1 MRLEFNRK
9 MSSGNAE
16 NAIAGGTSATD
27 IGSDSATEQGPV
39 EEVRALLNFL
49 KIEVEIR
56 EKTSKEQ
63 HEDAGGKPAHCFPM
77 HEHPKRRLNNVKTR
91 NATATA
97 LHGRTDSMECFLCK
111 SKAHSTPDC
120 NAKIELNEKKRRLQ
134 ANRRCFRCTKPNH
147 TARMCRG
154 TLRCDRCGG
163 RYVSTMCDPDYL
175 PGRAASGLDETRKKD
190 RTPLNLHVS
199 EKGNKPAVL
208 LQTVT
213 AWVESKNR
221 RKLARILFDSGSQR
235 SFITEELSR
244 GLGCKLLGTEVLT
257 VGVFGGK
264 TSEQTYRRVQVVL
277 SNRLTGQTY
286 EIDALETR
294 SICEQELPGS
304 DEDIMVNMEELGLTV
319 GDDLNGLECN
329 GVGILLGSEHYW
341 GCVTGRVRRLSEN
354 LTAVETAFG
363 WAVHGRSQAT
373 AAVVN
378 CSQVIVLRAAV
389 SDQENTAVL
398 RGFWELES
406 MGVVDAEVQDHS
418 DSDIMQRFE
427 KSITKSDRRY
437 EVSLPWKPDVKLDC
451 NREMAWKRLESQRK
465 RLSKNPELMQ
475 RYNQAV
481 RLYVENGMA
490 ERVERD
496 DNSGEHKG
504 PDERPLGQ
512 QTGVLKVLGLTRKP
526 NEDSVSFSAEH
537 VIEFAR
543 QRRNTKRFVLQ
554 TTARLYDPL
563 GFLSPFVVRAK
574 ILFPEICKLNL
585 RWDDILPEELMSD
598 WNNWCDELTTLQQ
611 INVPRFYDSELKG
624 NVVHRTLHV
633 FSDAS
638 TSAYGSMIF
647 ICSTDDT
654 GETTATLLLA
664 KCRVSPLKEIC
675 LARLEL
681 MACLIG
687 SKLFKYVRTHL
698 EIKVDEVH
706 FWTDSMIAL
715 H

>member
-1 MRLEFNRK
+1 MHAAPKTDQRDVTSDEGVTPAKKSRPSTADGPEFVDHPDGTSRPPVVTPLATLKGIIPPNRHWVLHQLDDTEGVCFTSCSLNSLTGEVKVEKAVFFTVDSAGVFYSKAFVLGKLVAGSAMSNMQDAANVLQRVCEMHPCNGAAALNEAFLVSNLTTSLRDQTEQKFNYLRSALTGDGAAAIAGLHPTAECYAHAIELLQQRFGNQAELIQDHMTGLMDIIQVPSSRSVRALRRVYDSVQAHIRGLRALGVTDQSYCAMLYPVLLRALPDDMRLEFNRK
-9 MSSGNAE
+9 MSSGNAK
-16 NAIAGGTSATD
+16 NTTAGGTSATD

-39 EEVRALLNFL
+39 KEVRVLLNFL
-49 KIEVEIR
+49 KIEVESR

-63 HEDAGGKPAHCFPM
+63 PEDAGGKPAHCFPM
-77 HEHPKRRLNNVKTR
+77 HEHPKRRLNNAKTR

-97 LHGRTDSMECFLCK
+97 LHGRMDSMECFLCK

-120 NAKIELNEKKRRLQ
+120 NAKIELKEKKRRLQ
-134 ANRRCFRCTKPNH
+134 ADRRCFRYTKPNH

-163 RYVSTMCDPDYL
+163 GHVSTMCDPDYL
-175 PGRAASGLDETRKKD
+175 PGRAASGSDETRKKNK
-190 RTPLNLHVS
+190 TPLNLHVS

-294 SICEQELPGS
+294 SICEQELPGP
-304 DEDIMVNMEELGLTV
+304 DEDILVNMEELGLTV

-427 KSITKSDRRY
+427 RSITKSDRRY
-437 EVSLPWKPDVKLDC
+437 E
-451 NREMAWKRLESQRK
+451 
-465 RLSKNPELMQ
+465 
-475 RYNQAV
+475 
-481 RLYVENGMA
+481 
-490 ERVERD
+490 
-496 DNSGEHKG
+496 
-504 PDERPLGQ
+504 
-512 QTGVLKVLGLTRKP
+512 
-526 NEDSVSFSAEH
+526 
-537 VIEFAR
+537 
-543 QRRNTKRFVLQ
+543 NT
-554 TTARLYDPL
+554 
-563 GFLSPFVVRAK
+563 
-574 ILFPEICKLNL
+574 
-585 RWDDILPEELMSD
+585 
-598 WNNWCDELTTLQQ
+598 
-611 INVPRFYDSELKG
+611 
-624 NVVHRTLHV
+624 
-633 FSDAS
+633 
-638 TSAYGSMIF
+638 
-647 ICSTDDT
+647 
-654 GETTATLLLA
+654 
-664 KCRVSPLKEIC
+664 
-675 LARLEL
+675 
-681 MACLIG
+681 
-687 SKLFKYVRTHL
+687 
-698 EIKVDEVH
+698 
-706 FWTDSMIAL
+706 
-715 H
+715 

>member
-1 MRLEFNRK
+1 MTGLMDIIQVPSSRSVRALRRVYDSVQAHIRGLRALGVTDQSYCAMLYPVLLRALPDDMRLEFNRK

-16 NAIAGGTSATD
+16 NATAGGTSATD

-39 EEVRALLNFL
+39 KEVRALLNFL
-49 KIEVEIR
+49 KIEVESR

-63 HEDAGGKPAHCFPM
+63 PEDAGGKPAHCFPM
-77 HEHPKRRLNNVKTR
+77 HEHPKRRLNNAKTR

-97 LHGRTDSMECFLCK
+97 LHGRMDSMECFLCK

-120 NAKIELNEKKRRLQ
+120 NAKIELKEKKRRLQ
-134 ANRRCFRCTKPNH
+134 ADRRCFRCTKPNH

-154 TLRCDRCGG
+154 TLRCERCGG
-163 RYVSTMCDPDYL
+163 RHVSTMCDPDYF
-175 PGRAASGLDETRKKD
+175 PGRAASGSDETRKKD
-190 RTPLNLHVS
+190 KTPLNLHVS

-235 SFITEELSR
+235 SFIIEELSR

-264 TSEQTYRRVQVVL
+264 TSEQTYRRVQVIL

-294 SICEQELPGS
+294 SICEQELPGP
-304 DEDIMVNMEELGLTV
+304 DEDILVNMEELGLTV

-418 DSDIMQRFE
+418 YSDIMQRFE
-427 KSITKSDRRY
+427 RSITKSDRRY
-437 EVSLPWKPDVKLDC
+437 EVSLPWKPNVKLDC
-451 NREMAWKRLESQRK
+451 NRKMAWKRLESQRT

-475 RYNQAV
+475 RYDQAV

-490 ERVERD
+490 EKVE
-496 DNSGEHKG
+496 K
-504 PDERPLGQ
+504 
-512 QTGVLKVLGLTRKP
+512 
-526 NEDSVSFSAEH
+526 ED
-537 VIEFAR
+537 
-543 QRRNTKRFVLQ
+543 
-554 TTARLYDPL
+554 
-563 GFLSPFVVRAK
+563 
-574 ILFPEICKLNL
+574 NL
-585 RWDDILPEELMSD
+585 RSKE
-598 WNNWCDELTTLQQ
+598 
-611 INVPRFYDSELKG
+611 NVAHTW
-624 NVVHRTLHV
+624 V
-633 FSDAS
+633 A
-638 TSAYGSMIF
+638 
-647 ICSTDDT
+647 
-654 GETTATLLLA
+654 LA
-664 KCRVSPLKEIC
+664 
-675 LARLEL
+675 
-681 MACLIG
+681 
-687 SKLFKYVRTHL
+687 
-698 EIKVDEVH
+698 
-706 FWTDSMIAL
+706 
-715 H
+715 